1 MSEKLLCSIS
11 LCLCKLSRMNYMSRK
26 VIILEA
32 YTFLFSISFVCN
44 AEARW
49 KNYVAQIKKIE
60 KVQWRSFQGF
70 GLIVEISRWSLYN
83 LRLQRLAVNIRNWKI
98 CDSSKVFIR
107 LKFFVNY
114 SYSFFFD
121 VIQNLNF
128 IKKFLFF
135 VWKLSGVVI
144 HA

>member
-1 MSEKLLCSIS
+1 M
-11 LCLCKLSRMNYMSRK
+11 
-26 VIILEA
+26 
-32 YTFLFSISFVCN
+32 
-44 AEARW
+44 
-49 KNYVAQIKKIE
+49 AQIKKIE

-98 CDSSKVFIR
+98 CASSKVFIR